1 MLKIGDI
8 FSPFQNYKPLSHLVA
23 QSAIIADMILL
34 TGGTGFVGRALAR
47 QLVEAGHDVRILIRP
62 SPENPRLPKGV
73 PVEVAVVTLTDQRGL
88 RAALRGVD
96 HVYHLAGGESSNQL
110 FETDIEGTRTL
121 VQAAAEA
128 GVQQIIYLSHLG
140 ADRASAF
147 PVLKAKGIA
156 EEHIRNGSVKYTI
169 LRSSIIFGPGDNFT
183 NALAYLTRISPGV
196 LILPNKGEV
205 RLQPLFVEDLVTCL
219 VWALNNPDFEN
230 KTHEIGGSEYFT
242 LRQIMEIIL
251 SVTGKKR
258 LILSAP
264 TPYLRMSNV
273 LLQAALPNYGITGFF
288 LDYIATDRTC
298 DTDSLPRIFGLMP
311 ARFTYR
317 LDYLRSKDWLKN
329 LRERRKK

>member
-1 MLKIGDI
+1 
-8 FSPFQNYKPLSHLVA
+8 
-23 QSAIIADMILL
+23 MILL

-47 QLVEAGHDVRILIRP
+47 QLVEAGHEVRILIRP
-62 SPENPRLPKGV
+62 SPKNPRLPKGV

-156 EEHIRNGSVKYTI
+156 EEHIRNGAVKYTI

-183 NALAYLTRISPGV
+183 DSLAHLTRISPGI

-219 VWALNNPDFEN
+219 LWALDNPDLEN
-230 KTHEIGGSEYFT
+230 ETREIGGSEYFT
-242 LRQIMEIIL
+242 LHQIMEIIL
-251 SVTGKKR
+251 AVTGKKR

-264 TPYLRMSNV
+264 TPYLRVLNV
-273 LLQAALPNYGITGFF
+273 LLHASLPNYSITGFF
-288 LDYIATDRTC
+288 LDYLATDRTC

-317 LDYLRSKDWLKN
+317 LDYLRGKGWLKA